1 MLWKDLNTKKEF
13 EKLVKAKGL
22 KIELNSQPNLKK
34 RDLNIS
40 EAEILITGDNNILLD
55 EAKTIVGKFTD
66 IMKEDAKV
74 VWQCNISE
82 EKKDKIEVIRKFS
95 FEK

>member
-1 MLWKDLNTKKEF
+1 
-13 EKLVKAKGL
+13 
-22 KIELNSQPNLKK
+22 
-34 RDLNIS
+34 
-40 EAEILITGDNNILLD
+40 
-55 EAKTIVGKFTD
+55 
-66 IMKEDAKV
+66 MKEDAKV